1 MSELSNETLLALL
14 KQSMEYQNEKLEQIL
29 DQTTKTNGRVSKV
42 EEEVED
48 LQKWKIKSDNSQGI
62 NKWWIGAILTGGG
75 FLIGLLIEYF
85 KK

>member
-1 MSELSNETLLALL
+1 MAELSNETLLALL
-14 KQSMEYQNEKLEQIL
+14 DQRLEFQNRKLDQIYE
-29 DQTTKTNGRVSKV
+29 QTTKTNGRVSRV

-48 LQKWKIKSDNSQGI
+48 LQKWKIKSENSQGI

>member
-1 MSELSNETLLALL
+1 MAELSNETLLALL

-42 EEEVED
+42 EEEVEE
-48 LQKWKIKSDNSQGI
+48 LQKWKIESNTSKGL
-62 NKWWIGAILTGGG
+62 NKWWVGVILTGIG
-75 FLIGLLIEYF
+75 FLIGVAVEYF

>member
-1 MSELSNETLLALL
+1 
-14 KQSMEYQNEKLEQIL
+14 MEYQNEKLEQIL

-48 LQKWKIKSDNSQGI
+48 LQKWKIKSDNSQGL
-62 NKWWIGAILTGGG
+62 NKWWITAIIAGIG
-75 FLIGLLIEYF
+75 FIAGLLVEYF